1 MTLTTR
7 IPCLALVW
15 LLAARSLAAQQ
26 TLYLLDGDR
35 LTGRLVRIADGQWVF
50 SYAGAQLKVPGSAVT
65 GLLAPEPVGVRLADS
80 TIGAV
85 TVAPVPE
92 GLALTFAD
100 GTMRTVAPG
109 DLAAVGDPSNL
120 AALRPVH
127 IGLFSP
133 IGRFWHATGSVGLS
147 DKSGNSHARGAALS
161 LDVERKTKHDRLS
174 AGIAVHRESSEPP
187 GGTFQATVEKYF
199 GYLRADLYLAP
210 RLFTF
215 VLTQQERDRF
225 QDLALR
231 STYTAGLGLQAVST
245 AKTDLRFWA
254 SAGLTHES
262 FFTSPNDRTAVA
274 VSGYSL
280 SQHLGPAIFAWR
292 FEATPSL
299 EDLSDYHFR
308 SNASLG
314 TAILAGIGL
323 QLEATN
329 EFNNRPQPGVKKH
342 DMLLTTTVTYS
353 IGH

>member
-1 MTLTTR
+1 MTFVTR
-7 IPCLALVW
+7 ISCLLLAW

-50 SYAGAQLKVPGSAVT
+50 SYAGAQLKLPQAAVT
-65 GLLAPEPVGVRLADS
+65 GLLAPDPVGVRLADS
-80 TIGAV
+80 TIGAA
-85 TVAPVPE
+85 TVAPVPA
-92 GLALTFAD
+92 GLALTFTD
-100 GTMRTVAPG
+100 GTTRTVAPG
-109 DLAAVGDPSNL
+109 DLAAVGNPHDL
-120 AALRPVH
+120 AALRPIH

-133 IGRFWHATGSVGLS
+133 FTRFWHATGSVGLS
-147 DKSGNSHARGAALS
+147 DKSGNSTARGAALS
-161 LDVERKTKHDRLS
+161 LDVERKTAHDRLS
-174 AGIAVHRESSEPP
+174 AGIAVHRESSQPP

-199 GYLRADLYLAP
+199 GYLRADLYLTP
-210 RLFTF
+210 QFFSF

-245 AKTDLRFWA
+245 GATDLRFWG
-254 SAGLTHES
+254 SAGLKHES
-262 FFTSPNDRTAVA
+262 FYTSPNDETAIA
-274 VSGYSL
+274 IAGYSL
-280 SQHLGPAIFAWR
+280 SQHVGPATFAWR

-308 SNASLG
+308 SDASIG
-314 TAILAGIGL
+314 TAIVAGIGL
-323 QLEATN
+323 QLEAIN
-329 EFNNRPQPGVKKH
+329 EFNNRPQPGVKQH